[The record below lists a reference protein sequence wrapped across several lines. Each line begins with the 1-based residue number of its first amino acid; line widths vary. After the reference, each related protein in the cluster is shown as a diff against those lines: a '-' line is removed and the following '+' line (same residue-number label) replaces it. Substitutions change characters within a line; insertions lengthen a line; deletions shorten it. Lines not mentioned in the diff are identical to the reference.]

1 MKPNKKKI
9 RTEDDSIGKV
19 TIPKDAFWGAQTE
32 RSLNNFNI
40 GNETFSKDFI
50 KAFAIQKKAC
60 ALANKDLKV
69 LDSTIAN
76 LILKATDQILKG
88 NLDNQFP
95 LKIWQTGSGTHTN
108 MNLNEVL
115 SNYANKLSTGKL
127 GTKKPVHPNDHVN
140 ASQSSN
146 DSFPTAMHICAVKKI
161 QGQLVPSIKKMLSVL
176 EKKTREFK
184 NIIKIGRTHMQDAT
198 PLTLGNEF
206 SGYKEQIKNDLE
218 NIEKT
223 YKKMLALAQGGTAVG
238 TGINV
243 PKNFENKFISHLKK
257 ITKIPFYSSRNKFES
272 LSFHGPLVDTS
283 SALNGLA
290 VSLMKIGNDIKF
302 LSSGPRSG
310 IGEIKIPEN
319 EPGSSIMPGKV
330 NPTQA
335 EALTMVC
342 AQVMGNN
349 LTISIAAANGHLE
362 LNVFKPVIGFNLCQS
377 INLLSDSITSFCKNC
392 LIGIKANKEIIKK
405 NLEHSLM
412 LVTALNP
419 HIGYDQSAKVAKL
432 AYKKN
437 IPLKEAVR
445 ELKLGKKLN
454 LDKILD
460 PKNMI
465 KKK

>member
-1 MKPNKKKI
+1 MSTTKKRYENDSFGKI
-9 RTEDDSIGKV
+9 AV
-19 TIPKDAFWGAQTE
+19 PKDFLWGAQTQ
-32 RSLNNFNI
+32 RSINNFNI
-40 GNETFSKDFI
+40 GTETFSSDFI

-69 LDSTIAN
+69 LDNKTSN
-76 LILKATDQILKG
+76 LIIKATDQILKG

-95 LKIWQTGSGTHTN
+95 LKIWQTGSGTQTN
-108 MNLNEVL
+108 MNLNEVI
-115 SNYANKLSTGKL
+115 SNYANKLSTGKV

-146 DSFPTAMHICAVKKI
+146 DSFPTTMHIASVIQIQKKLI
-161 QGQLVPSIKKMLSVL
+161 PSLKEMLSVL
-176 EKKTREFK
+176 QKKTKEFK
-184 NIIKIGRTHMQDAT
+184 KIIKIGRTHMQDAT
-198 PLTLGNEF
+198 PLTLGDEF
-206 SGYKEQIKNDLE
+206 SGYSEQIKNDLD

-238 TGINV
+238 TGINT
-243 PKNFENKFISHLKK
+243 PKGFENKFISHLKK
-257 ITKIPFYSSRNKFES
+257 ITKISFYSSKNKFES
-272 LSFHGPLVDTS
+272 LSFHGPIVDTS
-283 SALNGLA
+283 AALNSLA
-290 VSLMKIGNDIKF
+290 ISLMKIGNDIKF

-335 EALTMVC
+335 EALTMVSS
-342 AQVMGNN
+342 QVMGNN
-349 LTISIAAANGHLE
+349 LTISISASNGHLE
-362 LNVFKPVIGFNLCQS
+362 LNVFKPVIIFNLLQS
-377 INLLSDSITSFCKNC
+377 INLLSKSISSFTKNC
-392 LIGIKANKEIIKK
+392 LSGIKPNKEIINK
-405 NLEHSLM
+405 NLENSLM

-419 HIGYDQSAKVAKL
+419 YIGYDESAKVAKL

-437 IPLKEAVR
+437 ISLKEAAR
-445 ELKLGKKLN
+445 ELKLDKKLN

>member
-1 MKPNKKKI
+1 MSTTKKRYENDSFGKI
-9 RTEDDSIGKV
+9 AV
-19 TIPKDAFWGAQTE
+19 PKDFLWGAQTQ
-32 RSLNNFNI
+32 RSINNFNI
-40 GNETFSKDFI
+40 GTETFSSDFI

-69 LDSTIAN
+69 LDNKTSN
-76 LILKATDQILKG
+76 LIIKATDQILKG

-95 LKIWQTGSGTHTN
+95 LKIWQTGSGTQTN
-108 MNLNEVL
+108 MNLNEVI
-115 SNYANKLSTGKL
+115 SNYANKLSTGKV

-146 DSFPTAMHICAVKKI
+146 DSFPTAMHIASVIQIQKKLI
-161 QGQLVPSIKKMLSVL
+161 PSLKAMLSVL
-176 EKKTREFK
+176 QKKTREFK
-184 NIIKIGRTHMQDAT
+184 KIIKIGRTHMQDAT
-198 PLTLGNEF
+198 PLTLGDEF
-206 SGYKEQIKNDLE
+206 SGYTEQIKNDLD
-218 NIEKT
+218 NIEKI

-238 TGINV
+238 TGINT
-243 PKNFENKFISHLKK
+243 PKGFENKFINYLKK
-257 ITKIPFYSSRNKFES
+257 ITKISFYSSKNKFES
-272 LSFHGPLVDTS
+272 LSFHGPIIDTS
-283 SALNGLA
+283 ATLNSLA
-290 VSLMKIGNDIKF
+290 ISLMKIGSDIKF

-335 EALTMVC
+335 EALTMVSS
-342 AQVMGNN
+342 QVMGNN
-349 LTISIAAANGHLE
+349 VTISISAASGHLE
-362 LNVFKPVIGFNLCQS
+362 LNVFKPVIIFNLLQT
-377 INLLSDSITSFCKNC
+377 INLLSESISSFTKNC
-392 LIGIKANKEIIKK
+392 LSGIKPNKEVINK
-405 NLEHSLM
+405 NLENSLM

-419 HIGYDQSAKVAKL
+419 YIGYDQSAKVAKL

-437 IPLKEAVR
+437 ISLKEAAR
-445 ELKLGKKLN
+445 ELKLDKKLN

>member
-1 MKPNKKKI
+1 MSTTKKRYENDSFGKI
-9 RTEDDSIGKV
+9 AV
-19 TIPKDAFWGAQTE
+19 PKDCLWGAQTQ
-32 RSLNNFNI
+32 RSVNNFNI
-40 GNETFSKDFI
+40 GTETFSNDFI
-50 KAFAIQKKAC
+50 KAFAMQKKAC
-60 ALANKDLKV
+60 ALTNKDLKV
-69 LDSTIAN
+69 LDNKIVN
-76 LILKATDQILKG
+76 LIVKATDQILKG

-95 LKIWQTGSGTHTN
+95 LKIWQTGSGTQTN
-108 MNLNEVL
+108 MNLNEVI

-146 DSFPTAMHICAVKKI
+146 DSFPTAMHIASVTQIQKKLI
-161 QGQLVPSIKKMLSVL
+161 PSIREMLSVL
-176 EKKTREFK
+176 QKKTTEFK
-184 NIIKIGRTHMQDAT
+184 KIIKIGRTHMQDAT
-198 PLTLGNEF
+198 PLTLGDEF
-206 SGYKEQIKNDLE
+206 SGYAEQIKNDLD

-238 TGINV
+238 TGINA
-243 PKNFENKFISHLKK
+243 PNGFENKFINHLKR
-257 ITKIPFYSSRNKFES
+257 ITKISFYSSKNKFES
-272 LSFHGPLVDTS
+272 LSFHGPIVATS
-283 SALNGLA
+283 GALNNLA
-290 VSLMKIGNDIKF
+290 ISLMKIGNDIKF

-335 EALTMVC
+335 EALTMVSS
-342 AQVMGNN
+342 QVMGNN
-349 LTISIAAANGHLE
+349 VTISISAASGHLE
-362 LNVFKPVIGFNLCQS
+362 LNVFKPVIIFNLLQS
-377 INLLSDSITSFCKNC
+377 INLLSESISSFTKNC
-392 LIGIKANKEIIKK
+392 LSGIKPNKEVIKK
-405 NLEHSLM
+405 NLENSLM

-419 HIGYDQSAKVAKL
+419 YIGYDESAKVAKL

-437 IPLKEAVR
+437 ISLKEAAR
-445 ELKLGKKLN
+445 ELKLDKKLN

>member
-1 MKPNKKKI
+1 MSTKKRYENDSFGKI
-9 RTEDDSIGKV
+9 AV
-19 TIPKDAFWGAQTE
+19 PKDFLWGAQTQ

-40 GNETFSKDFI
+40 GTETFSNDFI
-50 KAFAIQKKAC
+50 KAFAMQKKAC

-69 LDSTIAN
+69 LDNKIVN
-76 LILKATDQILKG
+76 LIVKATDQILKG
-88 NLDNQFP
+88 NLDDQFP
-95 LKIWQTGSGTHTN
+95 LKIWQTGSGTQTN
-108 MNLNEVL
+108 MNLNEVI
-115 SNYANKLSTGKL
+115 SNYANKLSTGKV

-146 DSFPTAMHICAVKKI
+146 DSFPTAMHIASVIQIQKKLI
-161 QGQLVPSIKKMLSVL
+161 PSLKAMLSVL
-176 EKKTREFK
+176 QKKTREFK
-184 NIIKIGRTHMQDAT
+184 KIIKIGRTHMQDAT
-198 PLTLGNEF
+198 PLTLGDEF
-206 SGYKEQIKNDLE
+206 SGYSEQIKNDLD

-238 TGINV
+238 TGINT
-243 PKNFENKFISHLKK
+243 PKGFENKFISYLKK
-257 ITKIPFYSSRNKFES
+257 ITKISFYSSKNKFES
-272 LSFHGPLVDTS
+272 LSFHGPIVDTS
-283 SALNGLA
+283 AALNNLA
-290 VSLMKIGNDIKF
+290 ISLMKIGSDIKF

-335 EALTMVC
+335 EALTMVSS
-342 AQVMGNN
+342 QVMGNN
-349 LTISIAAANGHLE
+349 VTISISAASGHLE
-362 LNVFKPVIGFNLCQS
+362 LNVFKPVIIFNLLQS
-377 INLLSDSITSFCKNC
+377 INLLSESISSFTNNC
-392 LIGIKANKEIIKK
+392 LIGIKANKDVINK
-405 NLEHSLM
+405 NLENSLM

-419 HIGYDQSAKVAKL
+419 YIGYDQSAKVAKL

-437 IPLKEAVR
+437 ISLKEAAR
-445 ELKLGKKLN
+445 ELKLDKKLN

>member
-1 MKPNKKKI
+1 MKFRK
-9 RTEDDSIGKV
+9 EYDSLGVVKV
-19 TIPKDAFWGAQTE
+19 PADKYWGASTQ
-32 RSLNNFNI
+32 RSNKYFDI
-40 GNETFSKDFI
+40 GDFLVRPIVI
-50 KAFAIQKKAC
+50 KSIAMIKKA
-60 ALANKDLKV
+60 AAIVHTKNKDLDKRI
-69 LDSTIAN
+69 SRAI
-76 LILKATDQILKG
+76 IKASNEVISGKL
-88 NLDNQFP
+88 NNHFP
-95 LKIWQTGSGTHTN
+95 LKVWQTGSGTQTN
-108 MNLNEVL
+108 MNVNEVI
-115 SNYANKLSTGKL
+115 ANRAIQILGGKL

-146 DSFPTAMHICAVKKI
+146 DSFPTAMHISSVI
-161 QGQLVPSIKKMLSVL
+161 QIQKELIPSIKEMLSTL
-176 EKKTREFK
+176 KKKTEKFK
-184 NIIKIGRTHMQDAT
+184 KVIKIGRTHMQDAT
-198 PLTLGNEF
+198 PLTLGDEF
-206 SGYKEQIKNDLE
+206 SGYEEQIKNNLQ
-218 NIEKT
+218 NIEQA

-238 TGINV
+238 TGINT
-243 PKNFENKFISHLKK
+243 PKNFESKFISHLKK
-257 ITKIPFYSSRNKFES
+257 ITKTSFYSSKNKFEA
-272 LSFHGPLVDTS
+272 LSFHGPIVDTS
-283 SALNGLA
+283 AALNSLA
-290 VSLMKIGNDIKF
+290 ISLMKIGNDIKF

-349 LTISIAAANGHLE
+349 VAISVSAANGHLE
-362 LNVFKPVIGFNLCQS
+362 LNVFKPVIIFNLLQS
-377 INLLSDSITSFCKNC
+377 TNLLSESIYSFTKNC
-392 LIGIKANKEIIKK
+392 LIGIKPNKEIINK
-405 NLEHSLM
+405 NLENSLM

-437 IPLKEAVR
+437 ISLKEAAR
-445 ELKLGKKLN
+445 ELKLDKKLN

>member
-1 MKPNKKKI
+1 MSTTKKRYENDSFGKI
-9 RTEDDSIGKV
+9 AV
-19 TIPKDAFWGAQTE
+19 PKDFLWGAQTQ
-32 RSLNNFNI
+32 RSINNFNI
-40 GNETFSKDFI
+40 GTETFSSDFI

-69 LDSTIAN
+69 LDNKTSN
-76 LILKATDQILKG
+76 LIIKATDQILKG

-95 LKIWQTGSGTHTN
+95 LKIWQTGSGTQTN
-108 MNLNEVL
+108 MNLNEVI
-115 SNYANKLSTGKL
+115 SNYANKLSTGKV

-146 DSFPTAMHICAVKKI
+146 DSFPTTMHIASVIQIQKKLI
-161 QGQLVPSIKKMLSVL
+161 PSLKEMLSVL
-176 EKKTREFK
+176 QKKTKEFK
-184 NIIKIGRTHMQDAT
+184 KIIKIGRTHMQDAT
-198 PLTLGNEF
+198 PLTLGDEF
-206 SGYKEQIKNDLE
+206 SGYTEQIKNDLD
-218 NIEKT
+218 NIEKI

-238 TGINV
+238 TGINT
-243 PKNFENKFISHLKK
+243 PKGFENKFINYLKK
-257 ITKIPFYSSRNKFES
+257 ITKISFYSSKNKFES
-272 LSFHGPLVDTS
+272 LSFHGPIVDTS
-283 SALNGLA
+283 ATLNSLA
-290 VSLMKIGNDIKF
+290 ISLMKIGNDIKF

-335 EALTMVC
+335 EALTMVSS
-342 AQVMGNN
+342 QVMGNN
-349 LTISIAAANGHLE
+349 LTISISAASGHLE
-362 LNVFKPVIGFNLCQS
+362 LNVFKPVIIFNLLQS
-377 INLLSDSITSFCKNC
+377 INLLSESISSFTKNC
-392 LIGIKANKEIIKK
+392 LSGIKPNKEVINK
-405 NLEHSLM
+405 NLENSLM

-419 HIGYDQSAKVAKL
+419 YIGYDESAKVAKL

-437 IPLKEAVR
+437 ITLKEAAI
-445 ELKLGKKLN
+445 ELKLDKKLN

>member
-1 MKPNKKKI
+1 MSTTKKRYENDSFGKI
-9 RTEDDSIGKV
+9 AV
-19 TIPKDAFWGAQTE
+19 PKDFLWGAQTQ
-32 RSLNNFNI
+32 RSINNFNI
-40 GNETFSKDFI
+40 GTETFSSDFI

-69 LDSTIAN
+69 LDNKTSN
-76 LILKATDQILKG
+76 LIIKATDQILKG

-95 LKIWQTGSGTHTN
+95 LKIWQTGSGTQTN
-108 MNLNEVL
+108 MNLNEVI
-115 SNYANKLSTGKL
+115 SNYANKLSTGKV

-146 DSFPTAMHICAVKKI
+146 DSFPTTMHIASVIQIQKKLI
-161 QGQLVPSIKKMLSVL
+161 PSLKEMLSVL
-176 EKKTREFK
+176 QKKTKEFK
-184 NIIKIGRTHMQDAT
+184 KIIKIGRTHMQDAT
-198 PLTLGNEF
+198 PLTLGDEF
-206 SGYKEQIKNDLE
+206 SGYTEQIKNDLD
-218 NIEKT
+218 NIEKI

-238 TGINV
+238 TGINT
-243 PKNFENKFISHLKK
+243 PKGFENKFINYLKK
-257 ITKIPFYSSRNKFES
+257 ITKISFYSSKNKFES
-272 LSFHGPLVDTS
+272 LSFHGPIVDTS
-283 SALNGLA
+283 AALNSLA
-290 VSLMKIGNDIKF
+290 ISLMKIGNDIKF

-335 EALTMVC
+335 EALTMISS
-342 AQVMGNN
+342 QVMGNN
-349 LTISIAAANGHLE
+349 LTISISAASGHLE
-362 LNVFKPVIGFNLCQS
+362 LNVFKPVIIFNLLQS
-377 INLLSDSITSFCKNC
+377 INLLSESISSFTKNC
-392 LIGIKANKEIIKK
+392 LSGIKPNKEVINK
-405 NLEHSLM
+405 NLENSLM

-419 HIGYDQSAKVAKL
+419 YIGYDESAKVAKL

-437 IPLKEAVR
+437 ITLKEAAI
-445 ELKLGKKLN
+445 ELKLDKKLN

>member
-1 MKPNKKKI
+1 MSTKKRYENDSFGKI
-9 RTEDDSIGKV
+9 AV
-19 TIPKDAFWGAQTE
+19 PKDCLWGAQTQ

-40 GNETFSKDFI
+40 GTETFSNDFI
-50 KAFAIQKKAC
+50 KAFAMQKKAC

-69 LDSTIAN
+69 LDNKIVN
-76 LILKATDQILKG
+76 LIVKATDQILKG
-88 NLDNQFP
+88 NLDDQFP
-95 LKIWQTGSGTHTN
+95 LKIWQTGSGTQTN
-108 MNLNEVL
+108 MNLNEVI
-115 SNYANKLSTGKL
+115 SNYANKLSTGKV

-146 DSFPTAMHICAVKKI
+146 DSFPTAMHIASVIQIQKKLI
-161 QGQLVPSIKKMLSVL
+161 PSLKAMLSVL
-176 EKKTREFK
+176 QKKTREFK
-184 NIIKIGRTHMQDAT
+184 KIIKIGRTHMQDAT
-198 PLTLGNEF
+198 PLTLGDEF
-206 SGYKEQIKNDLE
+206 SGYSEQIKNDLD

-238 TGINV
+238 TGINT
-243 PKNFENKFISHLKK
+243 PKGFENKFISHLKK
-257 ITKIPFYSSRNKFES
+257 ITKISFYSSKNKFES
-272 LSFHGPLVDTS
+272 LSFHGPIIDTS
-283 SALNGLA
+283 ATLNSLA
-290 VSLMKIGNDIKF
+290 ISLMKIGSDIKF

-335 EALTMVC
+335 EALTMVSS
-342 AQVMGNN
+342 QVMGNN
-349 LTISIAAANGHLE
+349 VTISISAASGHLE
-362 LNVFKPVIGFNLCQS
+362 LNVFKPVIIFNLLQT
-377 INLLSDSITSFCKNC
+377 INLLSESISSFTKNC
-392 LIGIKANKEIIKK
+392 LSGIKPNKEVINK
-405 NLEHSLM
+405 NLENSLM

-419 HIGYDQSAKVAKL
+419 YIGYDQSAKVAKL

-437 IPLKEAVR
+437 ISLKEAAR
-445 ELKLGKKLN
+445 ELKLDKKLN

>member
-1 MKPNKKKI
+1 MSTKKRYENDSFGKI
-9 RTEDDSIGKV
+9 AV
-19 TIPKDAFWGAQTE
+19 PKDYLWGAQTQ

-40 GNETFSKDFI
+40 GTETFSNDFI
-50 KAFAIQKKAC
+50 KAFAMQKKAC

-69 LDSTIAN
+69 LDNKIVN
-76 LILKATDQILKG
+76 LIVKATDQILKG
-88 NLDNQFP
+88 NLDDQFP
-95 LKIWQTGSGTHTN
+95 LKIWQTGSGTQTN
-108 MNLNEVL
+108 MNLNEVI
-115 SNYANKLSTGKL
+115 SNYANKLSTGKV

-146 DSFPTAMHICAVKKI
+146 DSFPTAMHIASVIQIQKKLI
-161 QGQLVPSIKKMLSVL
+161 PSLKAMLSVL
-176 EKKTREFK
+176 QKKTREFK
-184 NIIKIGRTHMQDAT
+184 KIIKIGRTHMQDAT
-198 PLTLGNEF
+198 PLTLGDEF
-206 SGYKEQIKNDLE
+206 SGYSEQIKNDLD

-238 TGINV
+238 TGINT
-243 PKNFENKFISHLKK
+243 PKGFENKFISHLKK
-257 ITKIPFYSSRNKFES
+257 ITKISFYSSKNKFES
-272 LSFHGPLVDTS
+272 LSFHGPIIDTS
-283 SALNGLA
+283 ATLNSLA
-290 VSLMKIGNDIKF
+290 ISLMKIGSDIKF

-335 EALTMVC
+335 EALTMVSS
-342 AQVMGNN
+342 QVMGNN
-349 LTISIAAANGHLE
+349 VTISISAASGHLE
-362 LNVFKPVIGFNLCQS
+362 LNVFKPVIIFNLLQT
-377 INLLSDSITSFCKNC
+377 INLLSESISSFTKNC
-392 LIGIKANKEIIKK
+392 LSGIKPNKEVINK
-405 NLEHSLM
+405 NLENSLM

-419 HIGYDQSAKVAKL
+419 YIGYDQSAKVAKL

-437 IPLKEAVR
+437 ISLKEAAR
-445 ELKLGKKLN
+445 ELKLDKKLN

>member
-1 MKPNKKKI
+1 MSTTKK
-9 RTEDDSIGKV
+9 RYEDDSFGKIA
-19 TIPKDAFWGAQTE
+19 IPKDFLWGAQTQ

-40 GNETFSKDFI
+40 GKETFSNDFI
-50 KAFAIQKKAC
+50 KAFAMQKKAC
-60 ALANKDLKV
+60 ALANRDLKV
-69 LDSTIAN
+69 LDSKITN
-76 LILKATDQILKG
+76 LIIKVIDQILKG

-95 LKIWQTGSGTHTN
+95 LKIWQTGSGTQTN
-108 MNLNEVL
+108 MNLNEVI
-115 SNYANKLSTGKL
+115 SNFANKLATGKL

-146 DSFPTAMHICAVKKI
+146 DSFPTAMHIASVIQIQKKLI
-161 QGQLVPSIKKMLSVL
+161 PSIKEMISILQ
-176 EKKTREFK
+176 KKTKGFK
-184 NIIKIGRTHMQDAT
+184 KIIKIGRTHMQDAT
-198 PLTLGNEF
+198 PLTLGDEF
-206 SGYKEQIKNDLE
+206 SGYEEQIKNNLQ
-218 NIEKT
+218 NIEQA

-238 TGINV
+238 TGINT
-243 PKNFENKFISHLKK
+243 PKNFESKFISHLKK
-257 ITKIPFYSSRNKFES
+257 ITKTSFYSSKNKFEA
-272 LSFHGPLVDTS
+272 LSFHGPIVDTS
-283 SALNGLA
+283 AALNSLA
-290 VSLMKIGNDIKF
+290 ISLMKIGNDIKF

-349 LTISIAAANGHLE
+349 VAISVSAANGHLE
-362 LNVFKPVIGFNLCQS
+362 LNVFKPVIIFNLLQS
-377 INLLSDSITSFCKNC
+377 INLLSESIYSFTKNC
-392 LIGIKANKEIIKK
+392 LIGINPNKEIINK
-405 NLEHSLM
+405 NLENSLM

-419 HIGYDQSAKVAKL
+419 HIGYDQSAKVAYL

-437 IPLKEAVR
+437 ISLKEAAR
-445 ELKLGKKLN
+445 ELKLDKKLN